1 MCTFQILW
9 QDGPH
14 VGKMDKVQC
23 ENIYLLQFSR
33 IASHPVLKEAAK
45 FFKGK
50 TCSKSRDPLNKEV
63 NNEMIETS
71 DLGFAS
77 NSSSASLVDPSKDEP
92 REISKDRLIIA
103 EDENGF
109 IVMKIQKASDF

>member
-1 MCTFQILW
+1 MVLMWGKWIKFNVKTFTSFNL
-9 QDGPH
+9 
-14 VGKMDKVQC
+14 VA
-23 ENIYLLQFSR
+23 L
-33 IASHPVLKEAAK
+33 SHCVEI